1 MRHGW
6 KDVCKEQIV
15 DDKKTN
21 GRRDKQPGQEE
32 LATTTRKPK
41 KRKEGRNLWM
51 KNSDGSTD
59 RRVGEG

>member
-41 KRKEGRNLWM
+41 KRKEGRNL
-51 KNSDGSTD
+51 
-59 RRVGEG
+59 